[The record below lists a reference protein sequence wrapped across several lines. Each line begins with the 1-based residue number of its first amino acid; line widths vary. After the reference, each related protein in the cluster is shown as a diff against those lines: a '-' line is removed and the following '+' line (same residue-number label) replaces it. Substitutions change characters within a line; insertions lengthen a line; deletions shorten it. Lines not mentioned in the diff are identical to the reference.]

1 VVFSIYFRVIFVFSR
16 NAENALLLSFYCFA
30 RG

>member
-1 VVFSIYFRVIFVFSR
+1 VIFVFSR
-16 NAENALLLSFYCFA
+16 NAENALLLNFYCFA